1 MAATTSGSATHTRI
15 GCAPLSYILLFALK
29 EVPAVRDMSNISRAA
44 KAAIVVAAL
53 GYFVDIYDLLLFGI
67 VRVPSLRSLG
77 IADADMKTV
86 GAALLNYQ
94 MFGMLL
100 GGIVWGILG
109 DKKGRLSVL
118 FGSIFLYSIAN
129 LANAFIDRL
138 ENPAQSL
145 AAYEA
150 LRFIAGFGLAGELGA
165 GITLVSELMPAEKR
179 GYGTMIV
186 AGFGILGAVVAT
198 LIGDFFRWQTSYVIG
213 GVMGLVLLILR
224 IGVYESGMYQK
235 TAEAG
240 VTRGNFLHLFTSA
253 ERFMRYLRSIL
264 IGVPLWFAVGILV
277 IFSKEFGQALGATET
292 INPGHAIGFMYA
304 GLSLGDFITGYL
316 SQRYG
321 SRRRVVLVCQLLN
334 VGLLA
339 VYLLSRNFSPTY
351 FYALCVVLGL
361 ANGYWAVFVTI
372 AAEQFGTNLRATVA
386 TTVPNFVRGSVPFLT
401 TAFLFLDK
409 DVFGKGLGNSAQG
422 MVPAAFIVGGVA
434 LLLGIWATLTI
445 PETHGKDLNYH
456 E

>member
-1 MAATTSGSATHTRI
+1 
-15 GCAPLSYILLFALK
+15 
-29 EVPAVRDMSNISRAA
+29 MSTVSRAA

-67 VRVPSLRSLG
+67 VRVPSLKALG
-77 IADADMKTV
+77 ITDEAMKEV

-129 LANAFIDRL
+129 FANAFIDRL
-138 ENPAQSL
+138 PTPEASL
-145 AAYEA
+145 HAYEA

-165 GITLVSELMPAEKR
+165 GITLVSELMPTEKR

-198 LIGDFFRWQTSYVIG
+198 LIGDFFHWQTAYIVG
-213 GVMGLVLLILR
+213 GVMGLTLLILR
-224 IGVYESGMYQK
+224 IGVYESGMYEK
-235 TAEAG
+235 TAETG
-240 VTRGNFLHLFTSA
+240 VKRGNFFYLFTDSQ
-253 ERFMRYLRSIL
+253 RFMRYLRSIL

-277 IFSKEFGQALGATET
+277 IFSKEFGQALGATEP
-292 INPGHAIGFMYA
+292 INPGYAIGFMYA
-304 GLSLGDFITGYL
+304 GLSVGDFLTGYL

-321 SRRRVVLVCQLLN
+321 SRRRVVLVCQFLN
-334 VGLLA
+334 VALLA
-339 VYLLSRNFSPTY
+339 VYLLSRNFTPTY
-351 FYALCVVLGL
+351 FYILCVVLGL
-361 ANGYWAVFVTI
+361 ANGYWAVFITI

-386 TTVPNFVRGSVPFLT
+386 TTVPNFVRGSVPLLT
-401 TAFLFLDK
+401 TAFLFFDK
-409 DVFGKGLGNSAQG
+409 DVFGNGFGNTAEG
-422 MVPAAFIVGGVA
+422 MVPAAFIVGGAA
-434 LLLGIWATLTI
+434 LVLGIWATLTI
-445 PETHGKDLNYH
+445 PETHGKDLNFH